1 MRVTKRNL
9 KTIAVW
15 IPVLLVVCGGMSASA
30 QTQIE
35 THDGLPAGDQDA
47 LYENQTLRVS
57 LWTDKDEDQVYQRGE
72 QLNVTFQTNE
82 DAYVVLYHI
91 DPVGR
96 VDVLWPTSRYSDG
109 FSFGGHRYRL
119 PTRQG
124 NRIRVGDE
132 AGMGYINAVVSRYP
146 FDIRDLEL
154 DFHHENMGNPHDY
167 YVGGDPFLA
176 MNEVTYAVTGL
187 EDPSEYVITNYLTY
201 YVHQKVD
208 HPRYICSQCHEDDP
222 GYDPYHSTCE
232 VTITYDY
239 SWANT
244 WWDRYQYYPPYYYPV
259 YYYVDPWCGISWVNY
274 WYDPFYRYPT
284 VVVNNW
290 YGGCYS
296 WHHSPYW
303 RGDCWSRP
311 GTSYPNSTRYRPLD
325 RNRSDSGVATRTK
338 HERIPGGRP
347 SSDEVRIMKEKRDAR
362 ASREMNSGDV
372 RGRTHG
378 GGSRTDYQP
387 TRRTQTEFAV
397 EGRTQT
403 PTGLRV
409 PSRTNTGSKTTLNR
423 SPRLARQRQGIQERN
438 AQDQGRRSG
447 AVTGG
452 DDSRSGGRQTIKPI
466 PRNDGGRVWTN
477 RRNTSSTQVRP
488 SPQPSRSQNQPSR
501 TPKQVQ
507 TRSNSN
513 RNKPISGSSRSG
525 STVSRPPKQ
534 STSSRSASPPPSR
547 SSSRSGGSSKSG
559 GSSGGKSGGRR

>member
-1 MRVTKRNL
+1 MVMNNPTRFL

-15 IPVLLVVCGGMSASA
+15 IPALMIAGVGLVSSA
-30 QTQIE
+30 QAQFETQ
-35 THDGLPAGDQDA
+35 DGLPATGQDA
-47 LYENQTLRVS
+47 QYENQTLRVS
-57 LWTDKDEDQVYQRGE
+57 LWNDKEEGQVYQRGE
-72 QLNVTFQTNE
+72 QLSVTFQTNE

-109 FSFGGHRYRL
+109 FAFGGHQYRL
-119 PTRQG
+119 PSRQG
-124 NRIRVGDE
+124 NKIRVGDE

-154 DFHHENMGNPHDY
+154 DFHHENMESPRDY

-201 YVHQKVD
+201 YVHEKVD

-239 SWANT
+239 SWSNT
-244 WWDRYQYYPPYYYPV
+244 WWDQYQYYPPYHYPV
-259 YYYVDPWCGISWVNY
+259 YYYVDPWCGNSWVNY
-274 WYDPFYRYPT
+274 WYEPYYRWPT

-290 YGGCYS
+290 YGGCYG

-303 RGDCWSRP
+303 RGDCWSSP
-311 GTSYPNSTRYRPLD
+311 GQSHPNSTRYRPLD
-325 RNRSDSGVATRTK
+325 RNRSNGDGSVATRTK
-338 HERIPGGRP
+338 HQRRP
-347 SSDEVRIMKEKRDAR
+347 SDDDVRDMREKRDVR
-362 ASREMNSGDV
+362 ASREINQVDE

-378 GGSRTDYQP
+378 GGSRTGYEP
-387 TRRTQTEFAV
+387 NRRTQTEFAV
-397 EGRTQT
+397 ESRTQ
-403 PTGLRV
+403 PSAGLRV

-423 SPRLARQRQGIQERN
+423 SSRLARQRQGIQDRN
-438 AQDQGRRSG
+438 AQDNGRRTGS
-447 AVTGG
+447 VTDGG
-452 DDSRSGGRQTIKPI
+452 QSRNNGRQTIKPI
-466 PRNDGGRVWTN
+466 PRSDGGRVWTN

-501 TPKQVQ
+501 TPKTVQ
-507 TRSNSN
+507 TRSNNN
-513 RNKPISGSSRSG
+513 RSKPSGGSSRSG
-525 STVSRPPKQ
+525 SSVSRPSKQ
-534 STSSRSASPPPSR
+534 TTPSKPASPPPSR
-547 SSSRSGGSSKSG
+547 SSRGGGSSKSSGSKGSSKSG
-559 GSSGGKSGGRR
+559 GRR